1 MEPLRIGELERG
13 PAGHHDP
20 NARGA
25 RERDVR
31 PPVDRH
37 GMCIRVGH
45 LDIDHKAP
53 RPGSQPEVQ
62 LVHKVPH
69 PLPLVDAKAWSA
81 IEELEGSCV
90 HRRTC
95 QCRMPCGS
103 QVPLDSAREPGI
115 SQPEIAELYPVVVV
129 QQFSTANLVLKRPEP
144 ATKVQENSG
153 EEIVIL
159 KGRDAGLLWHELA

>member
-1 MEPLRIGELERG
+1 MRIGEVGRCGPRHGHAMEPLRIGELERG

-45 LDIDHKAP
+45 LDIDHKVP
-53 RPGSQPEVQ
+53 RPGPQPEVQ

-81 IEELEGSCV
+81 IEEPEGSCV

-95 QCRMPCGS
+95 QCCMPCGS
-103 QVPLDSAREPGI
+103 QIPLDSAREPGI
-115 SQPEIAELYPVVVV
+115 STRDCRTVSGRCC
-129 QQFSTANLVLKRPEP
+129 QQLPTANCPE
-144 ATKVQENSG
+144 ATRAPPKSRTVA
-153 EEIVIL
+153 
-159 KGRDAGLLWHELA
+159 RR